1 MTIKPDQNEERLR
14 DAIERGD
21 VRAAAE
27 LLAAGA
33 SANLRMRDGSTAL
46 AYCAMLGKSELA
58 ALLLANGAD
67 LSTRDANGLAPAE
80 LARRRGHAQTAL
92 LLERATRDSGSIDV
106 ELERL
111 TASIWGDALALRL
124 RQLRRDSSEP
134 AATAA
139 PTRDGTVETPIPTK
153 PAAVPSPKEIKLEDL
168 IGQQSAK
175 NALRHIVALTQV
187 NAERAARGL
196 KPQEVTRHVI
206 FSGSP
211 GTGKTTFAR
220 YYGQEIKKLGVLK
233 RGHLIEVSRPQ
244 LVAEYE
250 GQTASKT
257 QRVIEQARGGVL
269 FIDEAYTLKQNKDDR
284 FGQEAIDTLLKL
296 IEDWRDELIL
306 VLAGYTDRMRE
317 FLQLNPGLQSRIPNW
332 IEFDDFSDTELG
344 LIFDQM
350 LHKAGMTIAA
360 TDRAL
365 LLEQVYR
372 RRKGRWFGNA
382 REVRNLFE
390 QALAQQSA
398 RLARQDLKK
407 FSNDELSALI
417 TSDVTEDPDDGAA
430 TAETAAAV
438 KPSAAQ
444 RLDALHGL
452 REIKQE
458 IRDFTAYAKIQRAR
472 NVGSANALAMT
483 FVFSGNP
490 GTGKTTVARLMGE
503 ILRDIGVL
511 PTGHLIE
518 VDRSRLVAEYQGQT
532 AVRTREAVEDALGG
546 VLFIDEAYALLGQGR
561 EDAYG
566 REAIDTL
573 VKCIEDYRGQLAV
586 VLAGYSDEMENF
598 LNANPGMRSR
608 IARVLA
614 FPDYSDAE
622 LLTIAQDMA
631 RADGYVLTEP
641 ASQALAASLR
651 KSRQSAKVWG
661 NAREARKLLEIT
673 YRAQASRLTSNGE
686 PSTFS
691 KEVLNTISDQDV
703 AAAYRRLEIGDEL
716 F

>member
-1 MTIKPDQNEERLR
+1 MTIKPDQNDERLR

-27 LLAAGA
+27 SLAAGA
-33 SANLRMRDGSTAL
+33 SINVSMRDGSTAL
-46 AYCAMLGKSELA
+46 AYCAMLGRNELV

-67 LSTRDANGLAPAE
+67 PSARDASGLVPSE
-80 LARRRGHAQTAL
+80 LARRRGHAQTAV
-92 LLERATRDSGSIDV
+92 LLERATRHSGSIDT

-124 RQLRRDSSEP
+124 RQLRRDSADP
-134 AATAA
+134 ATPYGTPVPAGPIEA
-139 PTRDGTVETPIPTK
+139 PTPTK
-153 PAAVPSPKEIKLEDL
+153 PAPSPSLKEIKLEDL

-175 NALRHIVALTQV
+175 NALRHIVSLTQV

-196 KPQEVTRHVI
+196 KLQEVTRHVI

-233 RGHLIEVSRPQ
+233 GGHLIEVSRPQ

-257 QRVIEQARGGVL
+257 QRVVEQARGGVL

-296 IEDWRDELIL
+296 IEDWRDDLIL

-332 IEFDDFSDTELG
+332 IEFDDFTDTELG
-344 LIFDQM
+344 LICDQM
-350 LHKAGMTIAA
+350 LRKAGMTIAA
-360 TDRAL
+360 ADRAL

-407 FSNDELSALI
+407 FSNDELSTLV

-430 TAETAAAV
+430 SADTTGDV

-444 RLDALHGL
+444 KLDALHGL

-458 IRDFTAYAKIQRAR
+458 IGDFTAYAKIQRAR
-472 NVGSANALAMT
+472 NVGSANQIAMT

-511 PTGHLIE
+511 PTGHLVE

-546 VLFIDEAYALLGQGR
+546 ILFIDEAYALAGQGR

-566 REAIDTL
+566 REAVDTL

-586 VLAGYSDEMENF
+586 VLAGYSKEMEAF
-598 LNANPGMRSR
+598 LNVNPGMRSR

-614 FPDYSDAE
+614 FPDYSDTE
-622 LLTIAQDMA
+622 LLTIAEDMA
-631 RADGYVLTEP
+631 RTDGYVLTQE
-641 ASQALAASLR
+641 ARQALDASLR
-651 KSRQSAKVWG
+651 KSRQSAKAWG
-661 NAREARKLLEIT
+661 NAREARKLLEVT
-673 YRAQASRLTSNGE
+673 YRAQASRLTGNGE
-686 PSTFS
+686 PTALS
-691 KEVLNTISDQDV
+691 KEALNTISDQDV
-703 AAAYRRLEIGDEL
+703 AAADRRLLAD
-716 F
+716 